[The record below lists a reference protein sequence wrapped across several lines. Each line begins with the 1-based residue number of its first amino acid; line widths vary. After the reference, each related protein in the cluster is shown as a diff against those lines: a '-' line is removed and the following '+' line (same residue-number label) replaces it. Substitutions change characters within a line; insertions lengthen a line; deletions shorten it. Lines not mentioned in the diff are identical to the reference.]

1 MMNMNIKWNADK
13 YTSDFSFVHKH
24 GLGVIELIEKQGGTA
39 IDLGCGNGAL
49 TKVLHDKG
57 FDVIGLDASDEML
70 KKARENNPG
79 LEFRKADA
87 TDFRL
92 EESVDLVFS
101 NAVFH
106 WIDREKH
113 PQMLKCVYDA
123 LKPGGEFVFEFGGRG
138 NAELIHTKLAEVFS
152 QHGYEYHT
160 RYYFAGVGDYA
171 PLVEQAGLTVRYA
184 ALFDRQTELA
194 GENGLADWIRMF
206 LETPFS
212 VITDKKDKE
221 EIIEEA
227 VNSLKEKLYIN
238 GKWYAD
244 YVRIRMRAEK
254 Q

>member
-1 MMNMNIKWNADK
+1 MNIKWDADR
-13 YTSDFSFVHKH
+13 YSSNYSFVHKH
-24 GLGVIELIEKQGGTA
+24 GLDVANLITKESGTA
-39 IDLGCGNGAL
+39 VDLGCGNGAL
-49 TKVLHDKG
+49 TKFLSDKG
-57 FDVIGLDASDEML
+57 FSVIGLDASDDML
-70 KKARENNPG
+70 IKARENNPG
-79 LEFRKADA
+79 IEFRKADA

-123 LKPGGEFVFEFGGRG
+123 LKTGGEFVFEFGGRG

-212 VITDKKDKE
+212 VITDKKEKE